1 MYHNY
6 DSNVHSYGQRS
17 LFALVSIAAA
27 SFIMLILSTSFTSA
41 QSQNFNI
48 FPVDSRPYNLTYG
61 EWSAR
66 WWIWALS
73 VPEENNPITDQTGEN
88 CDINQQ
94 GPVWFLAG
102 TLGGSVTRE
111 CSIPPGKAI
120 LLSPLNI
127 ECSYAEFP
135 AMKTEKELRDCAQ
148 WPGASV
154 EVTIDGVNIQEIDKY
169 NVQSPIFDV
178 VLPENNI
185 FGAPAGPTKAVSG
198 GWWVL
203 LEPLQPGKHQI
214 SFGGSVVD
222 NPTTGTQGFAV
233 EATYSLNVQ

>member
-1 MYHNY
+1 MHHNY
-6 DSNVHSYGQRS
+6 DFNILSFRQRS
-17 LFALVSIAAA
+17 LFAVISVTVTFL
-27 SFIMLILSTSFTSA
+27 IMLILLTSFASA
-41 QSQNFNI
+41 QGQNVDI
-48 FPVDSRPYNLTYG
+48 FPIDSRPYNLTYG
-61 EWSAR
+61 EWSAE

-73 VPEENNPITDQTGEN
+73 IPEENNPITDQTGEN

-111 CSIPPGKAI
+111 CDIPPDKAI

-154 EVTIDGVNIQEIDKY
+154 EVTIDGVKFQDIDEY
-169 NVQSPIFDV
+169 NVQSPIFNV
-178 VLPENNI
+178 TITREQHIWSP
-185 FGAPAGPTKAVSG
+185 GWPTKLYLEVG
-198 GWWVL
+198 GFSYDRFRPETIKL
-203 LEPLQPGKHQI
+203 ALE
-214 SFGGSVVD
+214 
-222 NPTTGTQGFAV
+222 
-233 EATYSLNVQ
+233 EA

>member
-1 MYHNY
+1 ML
-6 DSNVHSYGQRS
+6 DSLN
-17 LFALVSIAAA
+17 
-27 SFIMLILSTSFTSA
+27 LSASA
-41 QSQNFNI
+41 QSNDIGI
-48 FPVDSRPYNLTYG
+48 FPVDSKPYNSTYG
-61 EWSAR
+61 DWSAK

-73 VPEENNPITDQTGEN
+73 IPEGNSPVTDQTGEN
-88 CDINQQ
+88 CGINQE

-102 TLGGSVTRE
+102 TTGGSVTRE
-111 CSIPPGKAI
+111 CDVPAGKAI

-135 AMKTEKELRDCAQ
+135 TMKSEEELRDCAQ

-154 EVTIDGVNIQEIDKY
+154 EVTIDGVKLDEIEKY

-185 FGAPAGPTKAVSG
+185 FGTPAGPTQAVSG

-203 LEPLQPGKHQI
+203 LHPLPPGNHQI
-214 SFGGSVVD
+214 SFGGSVLD
-222 NPTTGTQGFAV
+222 NPTTGTQSFATK
-233 EATYSLNVQ
+233 ATYNLNVQ

>member
-1 MYHNY
+1 MHQYY
-6 DSNVHSYGQRS
+6 DFMFIRMDRG
-17 LFALVSIAAA
+17 LFVLISILAT
-27 SFIMLILSTSFTSA
+27 ILITLILHSLLASA
-41 QSQNFNI
+41 QGQNFSI
-48 FPVDSRPYNLTYG
+48 FPVDSKPYNLTYG
-61 EWSAR
+61 EWSAK

-73 VPEENNPITDQTGEN
+73 IPEENNPITDQTGED

-111 CSIPPGKAI
+111 CTIPPDKSI

-135 AMKTEKELRDCAQ
+135 TMKTEQELRDCAQ
-148 WPGASV
+148 WPNAAV
-154 EVTIDGVNIQEIDKY
+154 EVSIDGINIQDIDKY
-169 NVQSPIFDV
+169 IVRSPIFDV
-178 VLPENNI
+178 TLPENNI

-203 LEPLQPGKHQI
+203 LRPLSPGNYQV

-233 EATYSLNVQ
+233 KATYNLNIK

>member
-1 MYHNY
+1 MHHNIFLLHRQMNLTVIILIVG
-6 DSNVHSYGQRS
+6 SIITLIS
-17 LFALVSIAAA
+17 LNALP
-27 SFIMLILSTSFTSA
+27 SA
-41 QSQNFNI
+41 QSQNI
-48 FPVDSRPYNLTYG
+48 GTFPIVSKPYNSTYG
-61 EWSAR
+61 DWSAK

-73 VPEENNPITDQTGEN
+73 IPEENNPITDQTGEN
-88 CDINQQ
+88 CAINQQ

-111 CSIPPGKAI
+111 CDVPAGKAL

-135 AMKTEKELRDCAQ
+135 AMKTETELRDCAQ

-154 EVTIDGVNIQEIDKY
+154 EVTIDGVKLQEIDKY

-178 VLPENNI
+178 VMPENNI
-185 FGAPAGPTKAVSG
+185 FGAPAGPTEAVSG

-203 LEPLQPGKHQI
+203 LQPLRPGNHQL
-214 SFGGSVVD
+214 SFGGSVLD
-222 NPTTGTQGFAV
+222 NPTTGTQSFAT
-233 EATYSLNVQ
+233 EATYNLNIK

>member
-1 MYHNY
+1 MHY
-6 DSNVHSYGQRS
+6 DNIPSHGQRS
-17 LFALVSIAAA
+17 LFAIFSIVAFFITFISLVA
-27 SFIMLILSTSFTSA
+27 FTSA
-41 QSQNFNI
+41 QGQNISI
-48 FPVDSRPYNLTYG
+48 FPIDSKPYNLTYG
-61 EWSAR
+61 EWSAK

-73 VPEENNPITDQTGEN
+73 IPEEDNPITDQTGKN
-88 CDINQQ
+88 CAINQQ

-102 TLGGSVTRE
+102 TTGGSVTRE
-111 CSIPPGKAI
+111 CDVPAGKSI

-135 AMKTEKELRDCAQ
+135 AMKTEKDLRDCAQ

-154 EVTIDGVNIQEIDKY
+154 EVIIDGLKLQEIDKY
-169 NVQSPIFDV
+169 NVRSPIFDV

-203 LEPLQPGKHQI
+203 LQPLPPGTHQI
-214 SFGGSVVD
+214 SFGGSVLD
-222 NPTTGTQGFAV
+222 NPTTGTQSFAV
-233 EATYSLNVQ
+233 EATYNLTIK

>member
-1 MYHNY
+1 MHYNIFLLHRQMNLT
-6 DSNVHSYGQRS
+6 VIIPILGS
-17 LFALVSIAAA
+17 LITLISLTALA
-27 SFIMLILSTSFTSA
+27 SA
-41 QSQNFNI
+41 QSQNI
-48 FPVDSRPYNLTYG
+48 DTFPMDSKPYNSTYG
-61 EWSAR
+61 DWSAK

-73 VPEENNPITDQTGEN
+73 IPEENNPITDQTGEN
-88 CDINQQ
+88 CAINQQ

-102 TLGGSVTRE
+102 TTGGSVTRE
-111 CSIPPGKAI
+111 CDVPAGKAI

-154 EVTIDGVNIQEIDKY
+154 EVTIDGVKLQEIDKY

-178 VLPENNI
+178 VMPENNI
-185 FGAPAGPTKAVSG
+185 FGAPTGPTKAVSG

-203 LEPLQPGKHQI
+203 LQPLPPGNHQL
-214 SFGGSVVD
+214 SFGGSVLD
-222 NPTTGTQGFAV
+222 NPTTGSQSFAT
-233 EATYSLNVQ
+233 EATYNLNIK

>member
-1 MYHNY
+1 MHHNY
-6 DSNVHSYGQRS
+6 DFDILAYGQMGLFILISS
-17 LFALVSIAAA
+17 LATIL
-27 SFIMLILSTSFTSA
+27 IMLSLLTSFASA
-41 QSQNFNI
+41 QGQNFSI
-48 FPVDSRPYNLTYG
+48 FPVDTRPYNLTYG
-61 EWSAR
+61 EWSAK

-73 VPEENNPITDQTGEN
+73 VPQENNPVADQTGEN
-88 CDINQQ
+88 CGINQQ

-111 CSIPPGKAI
+111 CDIPPDKAI

-135 AMKTEKELRDCAQ
+135 TMKTEKELRDCAQ

-154 EVTIDGVNIQEIDKY
+154 EVTIDGVKIQDIDKY
-169 NVQSPIFDV
+169 IVQSPIFDV
-178 VLPENNI
+178 TLPENNI

-203 LEPLQPGKHQI
+203 LRPLLPGNHQI
-214 SFGGSVVD
+214 SFGGSAVD
-222 NPTTGTQGFAV
+222 NPTTGTQTFAV
-233 EATYSLNVQ
+233 KSTYNLNVQ

>member
-1 MYHNY
+1 MH
-6 DSNVHSYGQRS
+6 DSYYFNFSPYGQRR
-17 LFALVSIAAA
+17 LFVLISILATILITLILTTSFAWAQGQNVSIY
-27 SFIMLILSTSFTSA
+27 
-41 QSQNFNI
+41 
-48 FPVDSRPYNLTYG
+48 PVDSRPYNFTYG
-61 EWSAR
+61 EWSAK

-73 VPEENNPITDQTGEN
+73 IPEENNPITDQTGEN

-102 TLGGSVTRE
+102 TLGGSVTRQ
-111 CSIPPGKAI
+111 CDIPPDKAI

-135 AMKTEKELRDCAQ
+135 TMKTEKELRDCAQ
-148 WPGASV
+148 WPGAAV
-154 EVTIDGVNIQEIDKY
+154 EVTIDGVNIHDIDKY

-203 LEPLQPGKHQI
+203 LRPLPPGEHQI
-214 SFGGSVVD
+214 NFGGSVVD

-233 EATYSLNVQ
+233 EATYNLNVR

>member
-1 MYHNY
+1 MHHNILLP
-6 DSNVHSYGQRS
+6 HGQRS
-17 LFALVSIAAA
+17 LAAIISIVATIITLISLTTFA
-27 SFIMLILSTSFTSA
+27 SA
-41 QSQNFNI
+41 QSQDIGLFQI
-48 FPVDSRPYNLTYG
+48 DSKPYNSTYG
-61 EWSAR
+61 DWTAK

-73 VPEENNPITDQTGEN
+73 IPEEDNPITDQTGEN
-88 CDINQQ
+88 CGINQR

-102 TLGGSVTRE
+102 TTGGSVTRE
-111 CSIPPGKAI
+111 CDVPAGKAI

-135 AMKTEKELRDCAQ
+135 TMKTEKELRDCAQ

-154 EVTIDGVNIQEIDKY
+154 EVTIDGVKLTEIEKY

-203 LEPLQPGKHQI
+203 LQPLPPGNHQI
-214 SFGGSVVD
+214 SFGGSVLD
-222 NPTTGTQGFAV
+222 NPTTGTQSFAT
-233 EATYSLNVQ
+233 EATYDLNVR

>member
-1 MYHNY
+1 MI
-6 DSNVHSYGQRS
+6 SVVTAFFIT
-17 LFALVSIAAA
+17 LTFLTAFA
-27 SFIMLILSTSFTSA
+27 SA
-41 QSQNFNI
+41 QGQNMSI

-61 EWSAR
+61 EWSAK

-73 VPEENNPITDQTGEN
+73 IPEENNPVTDQTGEN
-88 CDINQQ
+88 CGVNQE

-111 CSIPPGKAI
+111 CNVPAGKAI

-135 AMKTEKELRDCAQ
+135 TMKTEKELSDCAQ

-154 EVTIDGVNIQEIDKY
+154 EVTIDGVKLQEIEKY

-178 VLPENNI
+178 VLPESNI

-203 LEPLQPGKHQI
+203 LQSLPPGNHQI

-222 NPTTGTQGFAV
+222 NPTTGTQSFAV
-233 EATYSLNVQ
+233 KANYNLSIQ